1 MQQQHVEDTGKPA
14 KNPMDSPRIYYYYI
28 IIVPDVYYQ
37 GKQKWPKVITDG
49 NVEND
54 PERGAEH
61 RLHMRPIL
69 AIFAI
74 SGAKNSYFK
83 LH

>member
-1 MQQQHVEDTGKPA
+1 M
-14 KNPMDSPRIYYYYI
+14 
-28 IIVPDVYYQ
+28 
-37 GKQKWPKVITDG
+37 ITDG